1 MSDLSVNEAD
11 PVVLLKELLNRKT
24 PEIALPNGE
33 TSGGNP
39 IFKEHSIVNKAG
51 KVQLLGIMAN
61 VELVVTPSEEEEE

>member
-1 MSDLSVNEAD
+1 MSDLSVNEAA
-11 PVVLLKELLNRKT
+11 PVVLIKQLLSRTT

-39 IFKEHSIVNKAG
+39 LFREHSITNTAG

-61 VELVVTPSEEEEE
+61 VELVVTPSEEEE

>member
-11 PVVLLKELLNRKT
+11 PVVLIKELLNRTT

-33 TSGGNP
+33 TSGSKP
-39 IFKEHSIVNKAG
+39 LFREHSITNTAG

-61 VELVVTPSEEEEE
+61 VELTVTPSEEEE

>member
-24 PEIALPNGE
+24 PEIALPNGQ
-33 TSGGNP
+33 TQGGNP
-39 IFKEHSIVNKAG
+39 LFREHSITNTAG

-61 VELVVTPSEEEEE
+61 VELVVTPSEEEE